1 MSNNKNFNEKS
12 FTYFTIN
19 YIVGFGFLTTII
31 SLVKLNV
38 FGIIVLLTTG
48 FITFAVSLVYS
59 RLTNCFKEDYGG
71 TYSYSKRLNNKSFSF
86 FLGWNQYI
94 QGPILASTAPL
105 FLADAASFLTS
116 DEQIIWIIR
125 LVSILFFILLV
136 IVSTFGLKLNKKI
149 ILVSAIVKWIILALG
164 MGISLYLSIVQNN
177 FSVNISSNNKI
188 TAYTIFS
195 TILAFMY
202 AFGGFEDVSSMA
214 KDVKFNNFRKIL
226 MLSFAFIISFYFIFY
241 VIMLGIDNSNISNFS
256 QIFSLVFMNT
266 GIIIF
271 VIGLVFNSVSS
282 KISINISTARK
293 IVALS
298 DDGYIFSLLSKKNKN
313 GEYKNAIW
321 FNSIIT
327 ILSLLLFWVIPT
339 FLNLNNFFESVI
351 SIGSIAF
358 LLQYIFTFI
367 IALILHFKKHIDKI
381 PVWEIIV
388 YILASL
394 IIFVTLLI
402 YIFPFILNEQWT
414 LNNTIVISSYF
425 GFLEIGFIIYVFV
438 TIKNKTKNKGE
449 KDIADQADGIK

>member
-1 MSNNKNFNEKS
+1 MSNKNFNEKS
-12 FTYFTIN
+12 FTFFTIN

-31 SLVKLNV
+31 SLVKLNI

-59 RLTNCFKEDYGG
+59 RLTNSFKEDYGG
-71 TYSYSKRLNNKSFSF
+71 TYSYSKKLNNKLFSF
-86 FLGWNQYI
+86 FLGWNQYM

-105 FLADAASFLTS
+105 FLADAASFLTT
-116 DEQIIWIIR
+116 DEKIIWIIR
-125 LVSILFFILLV
+125 LVSILFFIVLV
-136 IVSTFGLKLNKKI
+136 LISTFGLKLNKKI
-149 ILVSAIVKWIILALG
+149 ILISAIVKWVILALG
-164 MGISLYLSIVQNN
+164 MGISLYLSIIQNN
-177 FSVNISSNNKI
+177 FVSNITTNNQI
-188 TAYTIFS
+188 TTYTIFS

-226 MLSFAFIISFYFIFY
+226 MISFAFIISFYFIFY
-241 VIMLGIDNSNISNFS
+241 IIMLGINNSNISNFS

-271 VIGLVFNSVSS
+271 VIGLIFNGVSS

-298 DDGYIFSLLSKKNKN
+298 DDGYIFGWLSKKNKN
-313 GEYKNAIW
+313 NEYKNAIW
-321 FNSIIT
+321 FNLIIT
-327 ILSLLLFWVIPT
+327 IISLILFWVIPT

-367 IALILHFKKHIDKI
+367 IALILHFKKKIDKI
-381 PVWEIIV
+381 PLWEIIV
-388 YILASL
+388 YILGSL
-394 IIFVTLLI
+394 FIFATLLF
-402 YIFPFILNEQWT
+402 YIFPFILNEKWT
-414 LNNTIVISSYF
+414 INNTIVITSYF
-425 GFLEIGFIIYVFV
+425 GFLSIGFIIYLIVFMNNKKKLN
-438 TIKNKTKNKGE
+438 KNKIDK
-449 KDIADQADGIK
+449 

>member
-1 MSNNKNFNEKS
+1 MSNKNFNEKS
-12 FTYFTIN
+12 FTFFTIN

-48 FITFAVSLVYS
+48 IITFGVSLVYS
-59 RLTNCFKEDYGG
+59 RLTNSFKEDYGG
-71 TYSYSKRLNNKSFSF
+71 TYSYSKKLNSKFFSF
-86 FLGWNQYI
+86 FLGWNQYM

-105 FLADAASFLTS
+105 FLADAASFLTN
-116 DEQIIWIIR
+116 DQQIIWIIR
-125 LVSILFFILLV
+125 LVSIVFFILLV
-136 IVSTFGLKLNKKI
+136 IISTFGLKVNKKI
-149 ILVSAIVKWIILALG
+149 ILVSAIIKWIILALG

-177 FSVNISSNNKI
+177 FSSNISSNNKI
-188 TAYTIFS
+188 TAYTIFA
-195 TILAFMY
+195 TILSFMY

-226 MLSFAFIISFYFIFY
+226 MVSFAAIISFYFIFY
-241 VIMLGIDNSNISNFS
+241 IIMLGIDNSNISNFS
-256 QIFSLVFMNT
+256 QIYSLVFMNT

-271 VIGLVFNSVSS
+271 VIGLIFNSISS

-298 DDGYIFSLLSKKNKN
+298 DDGYIFGWLSKKNKN

-321 FNSIIT
+321 FNAIIT
-327 ILSLLLFWVIPT
+327 IISLILFWVVPT

-358 LLQYIFTFI
+358 LLQYIFTFL
-367 IALILHFKKHIDKI
+367 IALILNFKKKIDRI
-381 PVWEIIV
+381 PLWEIII
-388 YILASL
+388 YIIAS
-394 IIFVTLLI
+394 ISIFITLLI
-402 YIFPFILNEQWT
+402 YIFPFILNEKWT

-425 GFLEIGFIIYVFV
+425 GFLSIGFIIYIIVSIRKK
-438 TIKNKTKNKGE
+438 IKNNITNNV
-449 KDIADQADGIK
+449 

>member
-149 ILVSAIVKWIILALG
+149 ILISAIVK
-164 MGISLYLSIVQNN
+164 
-177 FSVNISSNNKI
+177 
-188 TAYTIFS
+188 
-195 TILAFMY
+195 
-202 AFGGFEDVSSMA
+202 
-214 KDVKFNNFRKIL
+214 
-226 MLSFAFIISFYFIFY
+226 
-241 VIMLGIDNSNISNFS
+241 
-256 QIFSLVFMNT
+256 
-266 GIIIF
+266 
-271 VIGLVFNSVSS
+271 
-282 KISINISTARK
+282 
-293 IVALS
+293 
-298 DDGYIFSLLSKKNKN
+298 
-313 GEYKNAIW
+313 
-321 FNSIIT
+321 
-327 ILSLLLFWVIPT
+327 
-339 FLNLNNFFESVI
+339 
-351 SIGSIAF
+351 
-358 LLQYIFTFI
+358 
-367 IALILHFKKHIDKI
+367 
-381 PVWEIIV
+381 
-388 YILASL
+388 
-394 IIFVTLLI
+394 
-402 YIFPFILNEQWT
+402 
-414 LNNTIVISSYF
+414 
-425 GFLEIGFIIYVFV
+425 
-438 TIKNKTKNKGE
+438 
-449 KDIADQADGIK
+449 